1 MHSMLLKKKTK
12 YNFGIFMNPYFS
24 SLINR
29 EQNNK
34 ITGNVIKFDKRKG
47 YGFIKPNDG
56 GPDVFVHYTEICQN
70 RSFSVTNEEKKKL
83 EWHSNINLTNKKD
96 EFNYEHD
103 NPKKKEIQNEFKYLI
118 PGERVK
124 FHVIYDRTSHSSK
137 AINVEFID

>member
-47 YGFIKPNDG
+47 YGFISTTQYCIMHIAICFPHFSLSYFSLSYFFFKNPTMEG
-56 GPDVFVHYTEICQN
+56 LMCLFIIQKFV
-70 RSFSVTNEEKKKL
+70 
-83 EWHSNINLTNKKD
+83 
-96 EFNYEHD
+96 
-103 NPKKKEIQNEFKYLI
+103 
-118 PGERVK
+118 RV
-124 FHVIYDRTSHSSK
+124 
-137 AINVEFID
+137 

>member
-1 MHSMLLKKKTK
+1 MHSLLLKKKTK
-12 YNFGIFMNPYFS
+12 YNFSIFMNAYFS
-24 SLINR
+24 GLINR

-83 EWHSNINLTNKKD
+83 EWQSNPNLVNKKD

-103 NPKKKEIQNEFKYLI
+103 SQKKKEIQNEFKYLI

-124 FHVIYDRTSHSSK
+124 FHVIYDQKNNSSK